1 MHRLQATMHFRQ
13 RLLQIAELTEHRGKG
28 FRGRRLL
35 VAMVL
40 KLGDE
45 TRHLSTQ
52 AFDFVAEPVRI
63 GLGTEQT
70 RLEALTVV
78 EVPGDQSPQQVLA
91 LFEPAVEALPI
102 LEIYFA
108 HRLPPVIES

>member
-1 MHRLQATMHFRQ
+1 MHFRQ
-13 RLLQIAELTEHRGKG
+13 RLLQIAELTEHRGERL
-28 FRGRRLL
+28 RGGRLL
-35 VAMVL
+35 VAMML
-40 KLGDE
+40 ELGDE

-52 AFDFVAEPVRI
+52 ALHFVAKPVAI
-63 GLGTEQT
+63 GLGTDQT
-70 RLEALTVV
+70 RLQALTVV

-108 HRLPPVIES
+108 HRLPPVIGS